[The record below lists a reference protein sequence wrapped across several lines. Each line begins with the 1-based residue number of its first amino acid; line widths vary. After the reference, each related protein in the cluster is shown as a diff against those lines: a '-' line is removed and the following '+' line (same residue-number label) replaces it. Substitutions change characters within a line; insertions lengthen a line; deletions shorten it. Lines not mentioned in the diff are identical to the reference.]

1 MSTLRPD
8 QLPTPT
14 AAPAA
19 QPAVL
24 PLAAEWGAAP
34 MPVAPSPAVPT
45 QVSPAGAPGTATN
58 PVASAARRYLV
69 RKAAAAGLAVAIV
82 AVAGA
87 AMTLRGSGAEAA
99 DRDRDTQVGDR
110 DERDDRD
117 DDPATSEGGWLDE
130 PADDP
135 SDDPSDDPGVPAGN
149 ASIDVAAAYAAVIG
163 FAPSADTVDCVS
175 EAMQP
180 VIADVQAVVDG
191 TATTYAQVQSAM
203 TPFAECAPAADF
215 DAAVIAGAAQ
225 VMQGLQLDQM
235 CAQSVVDTFTLAD
248 RVGILTDAYA
258 DPQNFVQKLSNTFGG
273 CAF

>member
-19 QPAVL
+19 RPAVL

-34 MPVAPSPAVPT
+34 SPVAPT
-45 QVSPAGAPGTATN
+45 QVTPAGAPGTVTN

-110 DERDDRD
+110 DDRD
-117 DDPATSEGGWLDE
+117 DSDDDPVTSEGGWLDE

-135 SDDPSDDPGVPAGN
+135 SDDPEVPAGN
-149 ASIDVAAAYAAVIG
+149 ASIDVAAAYTAVIG

-225 VMQGLQLDQM
+225 VMQGLQLDQV
-235 CAQSVVDTFTLAD
+235 CAQSVIDTFTLAD